1 MLTRL
6 QGLVMIVNTLLPLA
20 LLLGITVAF
29 VSWKGVFEERWQT
42 VEPQLVAIRDSAN
55 QSVILVQA
63 TADRVTTHL
72 ASAGEGLDAV
82 GKEFAKAAVTVEPV
96 LQTMEQITVPG
107 LKVTTIHKAICGH
120 QLKFGKKPKPINCWP
135 QVTLTESRFGETL
148 AKPFRDAYGVMATAA
163 QPLTDVKLA
172 LDELGVLGQLP
183 EKAEQAQAALGIVA
197 TEALRLADPLGA
209 ILEACGYIAI
219 FLLVWFGVQFVVRG
233 AGQLRDGFRLLA
245 GGDVKAA

>member
-1 MLTRL
+1 
-6 QGLVMIVNTLLPLA
+6 
-20 LLLGITVAF
+20 
-29 VSWKGVFEERWQT
+29 
-42 VEPQLVAIRDSAN
+42 
-55 QSVILVQA
+55 
-63 TADRVTTHL
+63 
-72 ASAGEGLDAV
+72 
-82 GKEFAKAAVTVEPV
+82 
-96 LQTMEQITVPG
+96 
-107 LKVTTIHKAICGH
+107 
-120 QLKFGKKPKPINCWP
+120 
-135 QVTLTESRFGETL
+135 
-148 AKPFRDAYGVMATAA
+148 MATAA